1 MERDT
6 FDRIDPMLD
15 QLADRMEHLLQ
26 MPEMESIKDLVGQ
39 IGRLLGDHRSA
50 TLDIQLQIVD
60 SEKKNTLPLLQMGIA
75 TDEGSDPYLC
85 YGDSTPHRY
94 LVDGTVVVVP
104 HDHCPS
110 CWGQWDVK
118 DLHPICPQCGISM
131 GKQVKWLLDHDQCPN
146 CEQSTVSSQTPN
158 APTAAIPSTPISS
171 IGDDGG
177 PYCPLL
183 HSV

>member
-15 QLADRMEHLLQ
+15 QLADRLEHLLQ
-26 MPEMESIKDLVGQ
+26 LAEMETIRDLVGQ
-39 IGRLLGDHRSA
+39 IGQLLGDHRSA

-60 SEKKNTLPLLQMGIA
+60 SEKKNSLPLLQMGFA

-118 DLHPICPQCGISM
+118 DLHPTCPQCGISM
-131 GKQVKWLLDHDQCPN
+131 GKQVKWMLDHDRCPN
-146 CEQSTVSSQTPN
+146 CEQSTVSSQ
-158 APTAAIPSTPISS
+158 APKCSLCGYS
-171 IGDDGG
+171 INPDFIHWG
-177 PYCPLL
+177 
-183 HSV
+183 